1 MDLLK
6 SKNKS
11 VEFEE
16 RSKIQQDFLE
26 ENQEM
31 FSEKQKYAGD
41 SEDLRVLKHE
51 LEDAFAPVDIEV
63 SAQDLV
69 KERNI
74 TQVQNAAAVMEK
86 NFAGYMEREEKE
98 VMLPNLEEMKEAHTV
113 KYETKVIKHTLKKDE
128 TVVEKV
134 VEEKDRRLREKLGRR
149 KLVSTAA
156 KELTDQRI
164 KARYDVNID
173 LKKKMDFGTFEQLS
187 AFSAYMDK
195 DEFKRI
201 TQTYGEGVSR
211 ERTYDKDNAESVK
224 EREKTREENLYPA
237 MDVLTDVIM
246 KMDPGSFDVSSDM
259 AISRNA
265 RELEKMSQVV
275 KSYESLLDKNQD
287 YLTHMLSKNVS
298 NDSDVTFGDR
308 ILKKLEELSAI
319 SNYYKLRKIIMEDD
333 LYVTLADEEI
343 SMEEEAGDNIRMKN
357 LKKNLRLSYYAG
369 VHMQQVFNN
378 VTILPE
384 TFKTKDAKAAVVTG
398 RRMDYAVADILEK
411 NPSLS
416 RADAYKQYQKELK
429 AQNQAVEKTA
439 REQLL
444 FAPKEQYDLLTLDA
458 GKQKKTPACGEYG
471 GHLFHTAYKGM
482 NTEDMVKHAGKLKLR
497 SRYLDMKKKTGSK
510 SWGDSPKF
518 NGGEDDYLQKLELSD
533 NWDRLDMAYSTEY
546 AYKKTDDEVME
557 MIDLLSI
564 QKDTEKWNEIQDD
577 PEAVAYYESAFKEM
591 AMKNF
596 EAIYGSVVR
605 AGETIG
611 MTALFMHPIDLI
623 QQATMDLKLLLLP
636 AAVVTNITAGNNPE
650 LIKKLFA
657 ENDPD
662 GNFVFDLDDM
672 LLMGGGM
679 ASINFKVISA
689 SEMFQGLTEVS
700 ETATSK
706 EMFGYNA
713 NKAMETEFN
722 EYLESLKETGK
733 NDEVKELSKYKIQE
747 KADWYVA
754 RHPELFSV
762 KNLLRKKDG
771 EFIFRN
777 DLIKGTSGSLQEA
790 EESVAKF
797 IKSGRVRIPT
807 DEELKNYEKHLKN
820 DGYCTLRNG
829 KSDEVIAEYEET
841 IQKKRKALKGAEE
854 DLAKLKKGDVNS
866 EKTRSKIADEETR
879 IIKIKADINNLSM
892 AIKYQNESADK
903 RAEEDPFCLDM
914 IKSGFKESQYEVDG
928 KQKFIQTMSVL
939 TTLGGEE

>member
-11 VEFEE
+11 MEFEKI
-16 RSKIQQDFLE
+16 SKIQQDFFE

-41 SEDLRVLKHE
+41 SEDLRVLKHD

-69 KERNI
+69 KEHDI
-74 TQVQNAAAVMEK
+74 TLVQNAAAVMEK

-98 VMLPNLEEMKEAHTV
+98 VMLPNLEEMKEAHAV

-128 TVVEKV
+128 TVIEKV
-134 VEEKDRRLREKLGRR
+134 VEEKDRRLREKQGRR

-156 KELTDQRI
+156 NELTDQRI
-164 KARYDVNID
+164 KARYDVDID
-173 LKKKMDFGTFEQLS
+173 IKKKMDFGTFEQLS

-201 TQTYGEGVSR
+201 TRTYGEGVSR
-211 ERTYDKDNAESVK
+211 ERTYNKDNAESVK

-265 RELEKMSQVV
+265 RELEKMSQAV

-298 NDSDVTFGDR
+298 DDSDVTFGDR

-319 SNYYKLRKIIMEDD
+319 SNYYKLRKIVMEDD

-458 GKQKKTPACGEYG
+458 SKQKKTPACGEYG
-471 GHLFHTAYKGM
+471 GHLFHTVNKGM

-510 SWGDSPKF
+510 AWGESPKF
-518 NGGEDDYLQKLELSD
+518 MGGKDDYLQDVELSD

-564 QKDTEKWNEIQDD
+564 QKDTKKWNEIQND
-577 PEAVAYYESAFKEM
+577 PEKVAYYESAFKEM

-605 AGETIG
+605 AGETVG

-679 ASINFKVISA
+679 ASINFKVVSA
-689 SEMFQGLTEVS
+689 SEMFQGITGLS
-700 ETATSK
+700 ETATST

-713 NKAMETEFN
+713 KKAMETEFN

-733 NDEVKELSKYKIQE
+733 NDEVKNLSKYTIEE

-777 DLIKGTSGSLQEA
+777 DLIKGASSSLQEA
-790 EESVAKF
+790 EEAITKF

-807 DEELKNYEKHLKN
+807 DEELKNYEKHLKD

-829 KSDEVIAEYEET
+829 KSDEVIAEYEEAL
-841 IQKKRKALKGAEE
+841 QRKRNALKGAEE
-854 DLAKLKKGDVNS
+854 ELANLKKGDVNS
-866 EKTRSKIADEETR
+866 EKTKSKIANEETR
-879 IIKIKADINNLSM
+879 IIKIKDEINDLSM

-928 KQKFIQTMSVL
+928 KQKFIHTMSVL
-939 TTLGGEE
+939 TTLGGE